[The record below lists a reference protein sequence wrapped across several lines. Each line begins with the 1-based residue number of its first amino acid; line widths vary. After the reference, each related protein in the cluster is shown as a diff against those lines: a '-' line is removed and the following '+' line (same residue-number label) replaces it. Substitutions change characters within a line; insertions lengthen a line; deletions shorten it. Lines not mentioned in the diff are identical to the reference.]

1 MLKYRMHAKRTCTVC
16 RRVLVPSAMI
26 LRLSDR
32 ACVFSRSVRL
42 KSTLSTFFD
51 EMGKAIIIK
60 SASTGIFE
68 NLALED
74 WIHDHV
80 DLQNR
85 SILLLWRNSPA
96 VVIGRHQNP
105 WQECH
110 LPLMRRLGI
119 PLARRRSGGG
129 TVFHDLGNVNMT
141 FFTSKKKYD
150 RHRNL
155 AVVTR
160 ALKELRPSLD
170 VNATDRF
177 DILLNGHYKIS
188 GTAAKLGRTA
198 AYHHCTLLCSVDRA
212 ILSSVLKSN
221 NSDVIKSN
229 ATPSVPSP
237 VKNLLDVDPSL
248 ETDTVVEAIAS
259 QYNKEFGFDS
269 PVITVDPTHESL
281 TPGIHK
287 MTQDLQTW
295 EWVYGKTPKFAV
307 RASLVVDGASVKL
320 DMDIKNGTVERCDV
334 GIPEG
339 WLPLEIVDEF
349 TSTLSGGRYCPRET
363 AVLVAAF
370 IRTNS
375 LAADIAEKIHRVSEG
390 VISVM

>member
-1 MLKYRMHAKRTCTVC
+1 
-16 RRVLVPSAMI
+16 MI
-26 LRLSDR
+26 LRLSDLN
-32 ACVFSRSVRL
+32 VISRSVRL
-42 KSTLSTFFD
+42 KSTLTALFD
-51 EMGKAIIIK
+51 EMGKDITIK
-60 SASTGIFE
+60 SSSTGIYE

-74 WIHDHV
+74 WIHDYV

-85 SILLLWRNSPA
+85 NILLLWRNSPA

-105 WQECH
+105 WQECN

-129 TVFHDLGNVNMT
+129 TVFHDIGNINMT

-155 AVVTR
+155 TVVTN
-160 ALKELRPSLD
+160 ALKELRPNLD
-170 VNATDRF
+170 VNSTDRF

-198 AYHHCTLLCSVDRA
+198 AYHHCTLLCSVDRSL
-212 ILSSVLKSN
+212 LSSVLKSN
-221 NSDVIKSN
+221 NSQVIKSN

-237 VKNLLDVDPSL
+237 VKNLMDVDPSL
-248 ETDTVVEAIAS
+248 DTDTVMEAIAS
-259 QYNKEFGFDS
+259 QYKKEFHFTT

-281 TPGIHK
+281 MPGVHK
-287 MTQDLQTW
+287 MTRDLLKW
-295 EWVYGKTPKFAV
+295 EWAYGKTPKFSV
-307 RASLVVDGASVKL
+307 CTSFMVDGVNITL
-320 DMDIKNGTVERCDV
+320 DVDIKNGKVERFDI
-334 GIPEG
+334 GIPDG
-339 WLPLEIVDEF
+339 WLPSEIVNEF
-349 TSTLSGGRYCPRET
+349 TSTLNGCRFCPRET
-363 AVLVAAF
+363 AVFLAAF

-375 LAADIAEKIHRVSEG
+375 LAAEIAEKIHRLCEG

>member
-1 MLKYRMHAKRTCTVC
+1 
-16 RRVLVPSAMI
+16 MI
-26 LRLSDR
+26 LRLSR
-32 ACVFSRSVRL
+32 KACVLSGSVRQ
-42 KSTLSTFFD
+42 KSSLATFFD
-51 EMGKAIIIK
+51 EMGKCLIIK
-60 SASTGIFE
+60 SASTGVFE

-85 SILLLWRNSPA
+85 SILLFWRNSPA

-105 WQECH
+105 WQECN

-129 TVFHDLGNVNMT
+129 TVFHDLGNINMT

-155 AVVTR
+155 TVVTD
-160 ALKELRPSLD
+160 ALKQLRPNLD
-170 VNATDRF
+170 VNATNRF
-177 DILLNGHYKIS
+177 DILLKGHYKIS

-198 AYHHCTLLCSVDRA
+198 AYHHCTLLCSVDRP

-221 NSDVIKSN
+221 NSQVIKSN

-248 ETDTVVEAIAS
+248 EINSIMEAVAF

-281 TPGIHK
+281 MPGIHK
-287 MTQDLQTW
+287 MAQDLLTW
-295 EWVYGKTPKFAV
+295 EWVYGKTPKFSV
-307 RASLVVDGASVKL
+307 CTSLVVDDVNIQL
-320 DMDIKNGTVERCDV
+320 DMNIKNGVIDSCAI

-339 WLPLEIVDEF
+339 WLPLEIVNEF
-349 TSTLSGGRYCPRET
+349 TSTLIGNRYCPHET
-363 AVLVAAF
+363 TVLVAAF
-370 IRTNS
+370 MRTHS
-375 LAADIAEKIHRVSEG
+375 LTADVAKNIHRLCEG